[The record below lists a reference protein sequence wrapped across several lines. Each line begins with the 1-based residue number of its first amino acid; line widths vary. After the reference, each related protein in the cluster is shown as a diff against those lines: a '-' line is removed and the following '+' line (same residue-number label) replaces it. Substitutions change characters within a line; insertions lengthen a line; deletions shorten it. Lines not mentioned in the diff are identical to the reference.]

1 MKPKDPI
8 WNFYQI
14 DEDSNKLT
22 TRCKDC
28 NATVSAKEL
37 RMRSHREK
45 CPSAAR
51 PAKRPLADLDPEP
64 DQKLALPVRLNQLPY
79 QSLQLR
85 KLDRPT
91 CPST

>member
-1 MKPKDPI
+1 
-8 WNFYQI
+8 
-14 DEDSNKLT
+14 
-22 TRCKDC
+22 
-28 NATVSAKEL
+28 
-37 RMRSHREK
+37 MRSYREK

-91 CPST
+91 